1 MMKITKRKILN
12 VLLPVFMFAMAF
24 IIGTKTDVKAG
35 TWDNAADYYNT
46 YGDRCIFS
54 VVNGEPRVYFGSAG
68 TKAVANHTRYRTIGW
83 KVSLYQ
89 NGSYQESVYC
99 SLNGSYIRK
108 FPSSNSNGTEY
119 NLYYIDFNRLKSR
132 FSNQAAINSGAGT
145 LYFDA
150 VMSIVP
156 ANSNTPNGTINDW
169 GNTTGEVYDTFEG
182 ISKAR
187 GWGHPDDLR
196 HYYNKSPEGLYRNVY
211 VYKGTGISSVSGG
224 GTYVYGAWAT
234 ISATCSTGYD
244 FNYWSNSSS
253 SSSSF
258 GVKVTSDLSYT
269 AYGKPQT
276 YTISY
281 NANGGTG
288 APGNQ
293 IKTYGYVLTLSSQK
307 PTKTGYIFNYW
318 DGSDGGTYYP
328 GSSFGTDADTVL
340 TAHWTPITYYVSYN
354 KNKPDKAS
362 HDVSG
367 IMTNSTH
374 SYNNEIKSAGYT
386 PNLSKNGY
394 SIKGWSFRY
403 WDSQANDKG
412 TDYSNGS
419 YIKNL
424 TSTNGATINMYA
436 QWKPNV
442 YMLILDD
449 QYATSDGTPYIYEKY
464 DYGWYS
470 NKTYGKDFAGDYADG
485 SGSISNVIVPKK
497 TGMKFNGYYTEKYG
511 KGTKYIDENG
521 NIVAKNNAFDDEG
534 KYVYAYWTPNIYDI
548 TLDNQG
554 ATKSGTT
561 HVYEKYSVGF
571 FSDSKAANTFPNGKI
586 DIPQKD
592 NYIFDGYWTE
602 QNNYKTFHGEEIINA
617 DGTINNVNTKFAAN
631 STIFA
636 KWVPKDYKIKLDNQ
650 GADIDK
656 GTAAFYEKYN
666 EYNYTSLADYDVSTG
681 IATMRFDYTGNT
693 QYFIA
698 PADGEYT
705 LTVAGAQGGDHNI
718 TPKEPAKGCGG
729 DGGTSTGKIKL
740 KKGETLAIEVGNK
753 PSGYNGS
760 YNGSDSGWLGVAANG
775 IYVEGSLVA
784 GGGATDIRKGGN
796 GIDNR
801 VIVAGGGG
809 GATYYVGKAVDGAAG
824 GGTETGTVKYI
835 TGISNDYGNIYTT
848 VNKGANQTGHFN
860 FTQYERHSSN
870 LGGGCLSN
878 PYSGTSY
885 GFLYYLTAD
894 AQNKGFYGGG
904 GGYWGGAFMHGN
916 CVMAGGLGGSGYIG
930 GVTDGSMTNGGN
942 KGNGWATISYNAKE
956 LGQYSVVEKYFNYT
970 GSVQTFT
977 APVDGEY
984 LLEVGGAQGG
994 AADYAKE
1001 LGLSGGKG
1009 GVSTGKITLKK
1020 GEVLNIY
1027 VGQEGAPTRDAFNGG
1042 RYGQATFTAGEN
1054 GKFDRDKRTD
1064 GGGGGATD
1072 IRKGGTDLSNRI
1084 IVAGGGGGATTYGYH
1099 GVNGGDGGGT
1109 TAGELKWVAWT
1120 GGAWDSKG
1128 VPHTIIGNSKLS
1140 PAGQT
1145 FSTDP
1150 DVAQKATLQ
1159 PPTTDKTYEKNTPYA
1174 GSLGQGGYSSGGGY
1188 YGGTRYRGVASATS
1202 TDIGKSENPSG
1213 YRALYAQYSGGG
1225 GSGYIGGVTNGSMT
1239 TGINKGNGWA
1249 KITYTDT
1256 TLDGSSVCS
1265 IRTPQKTGYTF
1276 GGYYTQPNGQGDLVV
1291 NEDGMVTTTPT
1302 YFHEENRNGTEKAN
1316 VNSKGETTVYAK
1328 WTNNQYSFHY
1338 IGNGGKTSTGG
1349 ETISDGVS
1357 YNTHYHVRAANNTF
1371 YRTGYKL
1378 TGWREKNTD
1387 GTWGREWPADTN
1399 VTYLETHSTTV
1410 FAQWEALDV
1419 NYTINY
1425 YKEDLDG
1432 NYQYV
1437 TKEMR
1442 SAKTDS
1448 VEKVIP
1454 TTNKTL
1460 FDSTGFTLNK
1470 DKSCT
1475 GSNQIPESVDDGII
1489 SVKIKGDGSTV
1500 VNYYYSRNSYK
1511 LTLKIA
1517 NGDKGFRKLI
1527 GAGDT
1532 NINNTWT
1539 QDKIYGQEVAIG
1551 AELNNDYEFVDWEYE
1566 NKTVASKE
1574 ASYKFTMPCNDVT
1587 LYACSN
1593 SKPGPDPNP
1602 KVSYTVTVKHYFQD
1616 GETSYK
1622 EDISKR
1628 VTDTIEENTLY
1639 TPKTTMIPS
1648 GYSYSKMVDSATG
1661 ENAANG
1667 FIVTKNTTVDV
1678 YYDRLQY
1685 KIVTER
1691 YVDGVLYD
1699 TFAENAYYN
1708 EQYTVKGLDLKKCN
1722 LTGYKLDKIAVPG
1735 FGNVNSFTVTGNIPK
1750 ENPIKVY
1757 YIPRTFT
1764 VTFNA
1769 NSGNITDNN
1778 KSVTTAQ
1785 RTVKYNHED
1794 NNNVSSLNP
1803 VKTGYTFIGWYEKVK
1818 NEDGSDGEIQVYN
1831 AQGNCSNN
1839 GIHWKDSKWIK
1850 ESNVTVYAHWKA
1862 NNYTLTLDAN
1872 GGYLD
1877 GGALEDGKANTVAT
1891 LSPTYDKTTFND
1903 VGNLNPQRTGYTFE
1917 GWYTTKNNGTQIY
1930 DKTGKC
1936 RNDGT
1941 YWKDNKWHYAGN
1953 AILYAH
1959 WTPNTYT
1966 VSYDAN
1972 SGTGTMKSDTAT
1984 YDSPYTTR
1992 NNEGFKKTGY
2002 TFNGWNTKTDGTGE
2016 DWTGRIGKPFN
2027 WNYAHDV
2034 KLYAQWKPNEYVIVF
2049 DKNKPDPEN
2058 KAQNN
2063 KYVLASNDVKGTM
2076 NNQPMTYDKN
2086 KNLDENKYK
2095 LTGWTFT
2102 GWNTKADGSGTP
2114 YENKASIKNLTSEN
2128 NATVILYAQWRQNTY
2143 TVEYHAKYPT
2153 GVNHDSKINGTMPT
2167 TDFKYDD
2174 PKKALEK
2181 NKYTLEGWTFNG
2193 WDEYEPKK
2201 TSYDDEELVS
2211 NLTEKDKG
2219 KVIIYTRWKDDTAP
2233 DKNETYLQVTDRN
2246 GQTVYSD
2253 KAYAK
2258 DRNKGTL
2265 YTYKNDVSVK
2275 NVSPW
2280 TDSWDTQWLNN
2291 PVYINLYSH
2300 DKGSG
2305 IDRLTVYNLTEN
2317 GSKYYERTSF
2327 TNIYDNVSTIETNN
2341 KAFSTNKATKFNGT
2355 AADKSG
2361 NKTTTRAITVK
2372 IDTKAPTGNFIV
2384 KTGTL
2389 KNPLAGTTSMIYDSN
2404 GMVTGV
2410 NPEGM
2415 RTEITATI
2423 SDNGNENS
2431 VSGVKHVW
2439 AVVTDMENV
2448 NISKSYKCNR
2458 ISGDKYNGTYI
2469 AVDESGNKPNLYEDF
2484 STSRKLKIKVYACD
2498 EAGNISVYKDKEPSN
2513 DPNKPTSVTPPSSD
2527 PENNIV
2533 TNISMWSQ
2541 IIRDDKEVPDTSYA
2555 IGKDGKD
2562 KDGHSAEGPAFL
2574 LNQSGKV
2581 HIVTYGYVEAVD
2593 VNFPPALQAAA
2604 QTDVAK
2610 GQTVKNLGT
2619 IANVD
2624 GAYVDNRLALSGDCA
2639 RITDYPFIV
2648 PLYLDDTSVKA
2659 YETNGDKWLDG
2670 ITNGI
2675 KIPAYIPTANT
2686 YMPKKADGTYDIK
2699 TVDTVEIPYKG
2710 NRTVSGTVVPI
2721 EPYNKNECDLRT
2733 TASFYCAKDYASKQI
2748 ISITDKLHTHLVN

>member
-760 YNGSDSGWLGVAANG
+760 YNGSDSGWSGVAANG

-930 GVTDGSMTNGGN
+930 GVTNGSMTNGGN

-956 LGQYSVVEKYFNYT
+956 LGQYNVVEKYFNYT
-970 GSVQTFT
+970 GSIQTFT
-977 APVDGEY
+977 APCDGEY
-984 LLEVGGAQGG
+984 LLEVAGAQGG
-994 AADYAKE
+994 MSMEDGANITQGG
-1001 LGLSGGKG
+1001 LGGIATGNYHMKKGQIIYIAVGGKG
-1009 GVSTGKITLKK
+1009 SDADYRRKY
-1020 GEVLNIY
+1020 N
-1027 VGQEGAPTRDAFNGG
+1027 EGGWNGG
-1042 RYGQATFTAGEN
+1042 
-1054 GKFDRDKRTD
+1054 GKGTSDGGNDD
-1064 GGGGGATD
+1064 DGSGGGGGATS
-1072 IRKGGTDLSNRI
+1072 ITTTNRGVLANYAKYKNEI
-1084 IVAGGGGGATTYGYH
+1084 ITVAGGGGGSSWQA
-1099 GVNGGDGGGT
+1099 VGGSGGGLS
-1109 TAGELKWVAWT
+1109 GGSILKNNKV
-1120 GGAWDSKG
+1120 
-1128 VPHTIIGNSKLS
+1128 
-1140 PAGQT
+1140 
-1145 FSTDP
+1145 
-1150 DVAQKATLQ
+1150 VAQGGTQSSGYAFGVGQSSPDFFQTIN
-1159 PPTTDKTYEKNTPYA
+1159 KNWTVGAA
-1174 GSLGQGGYSSGGGY
+1174 GGGGGY
-1188 YGGTRYRGVASATS
+1188 YGGYTWKAEDYNSYHDGPPA
-1202 TDIGKSENPSG
+1202 
-1213 YRALYAQYSGGG
+1213 GG
-1225 GSGYIGGVTNGSMT
+1225 GSGYIGGVTNGSME
-1239 TGINKGNGWA
+1239 TGTNKGNGWA

-1316 VNSKGETTVYAK
+1316 VNSKGEATVYAK
-1328 WTNNQYSFHY
+1328 WTKNQYSFHY
-1338 IGNGGKTSTGG
+1338 IGNGGKTSTGK

-1357 YNTHYHVRAANNTF
+1357 YNTPYHVRATNNTF

-1410 FAQWEALDV
+1410 FAQWEALNV
-1419 NYTINY
+1419 NYTVNY
-1425 YKEDLDG
+1425 YKEDLNG

-1448 VEKVIP
+1448 VEKVLP

-1587 LYACSN
+1587 LYAYSN

-2513 DPNKPTSVTPPSSD
+2513 DLNKPTSVTPPSSD

>member
-54 VVNGEPRVYFGSAG
+54 VVSGQPRLYFGSAG
-68 TKAVANHTRYRTIGW
+68 TKAVANHVRYRTIGW
-83 KVSLYQ
+83 KASLYL
-89 NGSYQESVYC
+89 NGNYQESVYC
-99 SLNGSYIRK
+99 KLGGNYLTRCATNTSG
-108 FPSSNSNGTEY
+108 GTEY
-119 NLYYIDFNRLKSR
+119 NLYYINFNDLRNR
-132 FSNQAAINSGAGT
+132 FSNQAAINSGSGT

-156 ANSNTPNGTINDW
+156 AKSNTPNGTVDDW
-169 GNTTGEVYDTFEG
+169 GNTTGEVYDTFAG

-211 VYKGTGISSVSGG
+211 VYSGTGIAGVSGG

-470 NKTYGKDFAGDYADG
+470 NKIYGKDFAGDYADG

-534 KYVYAYWTPNIYDI
+534 KYVYAYWIPNIYDI

-561 HVYEKYSVGF
+561 HVYEKYTVGF
-571 FSDSKAANTFPNGKI
+571 FRDSKAANTFPNGKI

-602 QNNYKTFHGEEIINA
+602 QNDYKTSHGEEIINA
-617 DGTINNVNTKFAAN
+617 DGTINDVNTKFAAN

-666 EYNYTSLADYDVSTG
+666 EFNYTTMGDYDVNTG
-681 IATMRFDYTGNT
+681 IATIRYDYTGNV

-705 LTVAGAQGGDHNI
+705 LTVAGAQG
-718 TPKEPAKGCGG
+718 CGENDT
-729 DGGTSTGKIKL
+729 DGGKGGYSSGKVKL
-740 KKGETLAIEVGNK
+740 KKGQTVNIYVGAA
-753 PSGYNGS
+753 GVYGQTTGAYNGGG
-760 YNGSDSGWLGVAANG
+760 GSGPFGAG
-775 IYVEGSLVA
+775 
-784 GGGATDIRKGGN
+784 GGGATHIALTARGELKNYNAYRSD
-796 GIDNR
+796 
-801 VIVAGGGG
+801 VLIVAGGGG
-809 GATYYVGKAVDGAAG
+809 GSGSDWTNKSAGGAG
-824 GGTETGTVKYI
+824 GGTTGSSGAQFNQATTFYMDVK
-835 TGISNDYGNIYTT
+835 
-848 VNKGANQTGHFN
+848 A
-860 FTQYERHSSN
+860 
-870 LGGGCLSN
+870 GGGTQT
-878 PYSGTSY
+878 SGGTAGKIHAKPTNLYGRNYDWTKAGESGSFGQGGAGQRYTSY
-885 GFLYYLTAD
+885 ANSDYINYGS
-894 AQNKGFYGGG
+894 GGG
-904 GGYWGGAFMHGN
+904 GGWYGGGSTVENGGA
-916 CVMAGGLGGSGYIG
+916 
-930 GVTDGSMTNGGN
+930 
-942 KGNGWATISYNAKE
+942 
-956 LGQYSVVEKYFNYT
+956 
-970 GSVQTFT
+970 
-977 APVDGEY
+977 
-984 LLEVGGAQGG
+984 
-994 AADYAKE
+994 
-1001 LGLSGGKG
+1001 
-1009 GVSTGKITLKK
+1009 
-1020 GEVLNIY
+1020 
-1027 VGQEGAPTRDAFNGG
+1027 
-1042 RYGQATFTAGEN
+1042 
-1054 GKFDRDKRTD
+1054 
-1064 GGGGGATD
+1064 
-1072 IRKGGTDLSNRI
+1072 
-1084 IVAGGGGGATTYGYH
+1084 
-1099 GVNGGDGGGT
+1099 
-1109 TAGELKWVAWT
+1109 
-1120 GGAWDSKG
+1120 
-1128 VPHTIIGNSKLS
+1128 
-1140 PAGQT
+1140 
-1145 FSTDP
+1145 
-1150 DVAQKATLQ
+1150 
-1159 PPTTDKTYEKNTPYA
+1159 
-1174 GSLGQGGYSSGGGY
+1174 
-1188 YGGTRYRGVASATS
+1188 
-1202 TDIGKSENPSG
+1202 
-1213 YRALYAQYSGGG
+1213 GG
-1225 GSGYIGGVTNGSMT
+1225 GSGYIGGVTEGQMSNGTNS
-1239 TGINKGNGWA
+1239 GNGWA

-1265 IRTPQKTGYTF
+1265 IKTPQKTGYTF
-1276 GGYYTQPNGQGDLVV
+1276 GGYYTRLNGQGDLVV

-1302 YFHEENRNGTEKAN
+1302 YFHEESSNKTGKSN
-1316 VNSKGETTVYAK
+1316 VNGKGETTVYAK
-1328 WTNNQYSFHY
+1328 WSKNQYSFHY
-1338 IGNGGKTSTGG
+1338 IGNGGKTPTGK

-1357 YNTHYHVRAANNTF
+1357 YNTAYHVRAADNTSF

-1378 TGWREKNTD
+1378 TGWREKNAD
-1387 GTWGREWPADTN
+1387 GTWGREWPANTN
-1399 VTYLETHSTTV
+1399 ITYLETHSTTV

-1425 YKEDLDG
+1425 YKEDLNG

-1437 TKEMR
+1437 TNETR
-1442 SAKTDS
+1442 RAKTDS
-1448 VEKVIP
+1448 IEKILP
-1454 TTNKTL
+1454 TTDKTI

-1475 GSNQIPESVDDGII
+1475 GSNQTPESKDDGII
-1489 SVKIKGDGSTV
+1489 SVKINGDGSTV

-1517 NGDKGFRKLI
+1517 DGDKGFKKLT

-1532 NINNTWT
+1532 NVDNTWT
-1539 QDKIYGQEVAIG
+1539 QDKTYGQEVAIG
-1551 AELNNDYEFVDWEYE
+1551 AELNDDYEFVDWEYE
-1566 NKTVASKE
+1566 DETLVSEE

-1587 LYACSN
+1587 LYAYSN

-1602 KVSYTVTVKHYFQD
+1602 KKSYTVTVKHHFQD

-1622 EDISKR
+1622 EDTSKR
-1628 VTDTIEENTLY
+1628 VTDTVEENTLY
-1639 TPKTTMIPS
+1639 TPKTTIIPS

-1722 LTGYKLDKIAVPG
+1722 LTGYKLDKIDVPG

-1764 VTFNA
+1764 VTFDA

-1917 GWYTTKNNGTQIY
+1917 GWYTTKNNGAQIY

-1941 YWKDNKWHYAGN
+1941 YWKDSKWHYAGN

-2002 TFNGWNTKTDGTGE
+2002 TFNGWNTKADGTGE

-2034 KLYAQWKPNEYVIVF
+2034 TLYAQWKPNEYVIVF

-2114 YENKASIKNLTSEN
+2114 YENKASVKNLTSEN

-2153 GVNHDSKINGTMPT
+2153 GVNPDSKINGTMPT

-2246 GQTVYSD
+2246 GQTVYSG

-2258 DRNKGTL
+2258 DRNKDTL

-2439 AVVTDMENV
+2439 AVVTDMENA

-2484 STSRKLKIKVYACD
+2484 STSRKLKVKVYACD
-2498 EAGNISVYKDKEPSN
+2498 EAGNISVYKDREPSN

-2541 IIRDDKEVPDTSYA
+2541 IIRDDKEVPDASYA

-2675 KIPAYIPTANT
+2675 KIPAYISTANT

-2710 NRTVSGTVVPI
+2710 SRTVSGATVPI

>member
-1 MMKITKRKILN
+1 MKKKKIKLIS
-12 VLLPVFMFAMAF
+12 LFASFMLFLAIF
-24 IIGTKTDVKAG
+24 INYNENTVYARDEYH
-35 TWDNAADYYNT
+35 NAYDYYQT
-46 YGDRCIFS
+46 YGGDSCRFAVVDGIPRIYFNAYGSKGSTSS
-54 VVNGEPRVYFGSAG
+54 V
-68 TKAVANHTRYRTIGW
+68 RYRTIGW
-83 KVSLYQ
+83 KANLYL
-89 NGSYQESVYC
+89 NGGYQESVYF
-99 SLNGSYIRK
+99 SLNGSYI
-108 FPSSNSNGTEY
+108 FNVSNTESNGVEY
-119 NLYYIDFNRLKSR
+119 NLYYIRLNDLVKR
-132 FSNQAAINSGAGT
+132 FSNQAAIKSGTGEIK
-145 LYFDA
+145 LDA
-150 VMSIVP
+150 IMSIVP
-156 ANSNTPNGTINDW
+156 AKSNSPKGSCDDY
-169 GNTTGEVYDTFEG
+169 GNYYGEVYDTYSG
-182 ISKAR
+182 ISNAR
-187 GWGHPDDLR
+187 GWAHKEDLKSR
-196 HYYNKSPEGLYRNVY
+196 FNKVPTGMYRNVT
-211 VYKGTGISSVSGG
+211 VTGGTGIASTSGSG
-224 GTYVYGAWAT
+224 KYIYGTIAT

-244 FNYWSNSSS
+244 FDKWSDGKTSSR
-253 SSSSF
+253 F
-258 GVKVTSDLSYT
+258 YITVTSDLTYSCSGKLKIYTVSYD
-269 AYGKPQT
+269 
-276 YTISY
+276 
-281 NANGGTG
+281 ANGGIG

-293 IKTYGYVLTLSSQK
+293 IKTYGYILTLSSQK
-307 PTKTGYIFNYW
+307 PTKTGYLFNYW
-318 DGSDGGTYYP
+318 DGSDGKTYKP
-328 GSSFGTDADTVL
+328 GAVFSTNADTKM

-470 NKTYGKDFAGDYADG
+470 NKIYGKDFAGDYADG

-561 HVYEKYSVGF
+561 HIYEKYSVGF
-571 FSDSKAANTFPNGKI
+571 FSDNKAANTFPNGKI

-602 QNNYKTFHGEEIINA
+602 QNDYKTSHGEEIINA

-760 YNGSDSGWLGVAANG
+760 YNGSDSGWSGVAANG
-775 IYVEGSLVA
+775 IYVGGSLVA

-930 GVTDGSMTNGGN
+930 GVTNGSMTNGGN

-956 LGQYSVVEKYFNYT
+956 LGQYNVVEKYFNYT
-970 GSVQTFT
+970 GSIQTFT
-977 APVDGEY
+977 APCDGEY
-984 LLEVGGAQGG
+984 LLEVAGAQGG
-994 AADYAKE
+994 MSMEDGANITQGG
-1001 LGLSGGKG
+1001 LGGIATGNYHMKKGQIIYIAVGGKG
-1009 GVSTGKITLKK
+1009 SDADYRRKY
-1020 GEVLNIY
+1020 N
-1027 VGQEGAPTRDAFNGG
+1027 EGGWNGG
-1042 RYGQATFTAGEN
+1042 
-1054 GKFDRDKRTD
+1054 GKGTSDGGNDD
-1064 GGGGGATD
+1064 DGSGGGGGATS
-1072 IRKGGTDLSNRI
+1072 ITTTNRGVLANYAKYKNEI
-1084 IVAGGGGGATTYGYH
+1084 ITVAGGGGGSSWQA
-1099 GVNGGDGGGT
+1099 VGGSGGGLS
-1109 TAGELKWVAWT
+1109 GGSILKNNKV
-1120 GGAWDSKG
+1120 
-1128 VPHTIIGNSKLS
+1128 
-1140 PAGQT
+1140 
-1145 FSTDP
+1145 
-1150 DVAQKATLQ
+1150 VAQGGTQSSGYAFGVGQSSPDFFQTIN
-1159 PPTTDKTYEKNTPYA
+1159 KNWTVGAA
-1174 GSLGQGGYSSGGGY
+1174 GGGGGY
-1188 YGGTRYRGVASATS
+1188 YGGYTWKAEDYNSYHDGPPA
-1202 TDIGKSENPSG
+1202 
-1213 YRALYAQYSGGG
+1213 GG
-1225 GSGYIGGVTNGSMT
+1225 GSGYIGGVTNGSME
-1239 TGINKGNGWA
+1239 TGTNKGNGWA

-1357 YNTHYHVRAANNTF
+1357 YNTAYHVRAADNTSF

-1378 TGWREKNTD
+1378 TGWREKSAD
-1387 GTWGREWPADTN
+1387 GTWGREWPANTN
-1399 VTYLETHSTTV
+1399 ITYLETHSTTV

-1419 NYTINY
+1419 NYTVNY

-1437 TKEMR
+1437 TKETK

-1460 FDSTGFTLNK
+1460 FDNTGFTLNK

-1517 NGDKGFRKLI
+1517 NGDKGFKKLI

-1539 QDKIYGQEVAIG
+1539 QDKMYGQEVAIG
-1551 AELNNDYEFVDWEYE
+1551 VELNDDYEFVDWEYE

-1587 LYACSN
+1587 LYAHSN
-1593 SKPGPDPNP
+1593 SKPGSNP
-1602 KVSYTVTVKHYFQD
+1602 KVFYTVTVKHYFQN

-1622 EDISKR
+1622 EDTSKR
-1628 VTDTIEENTLY
+1628 VTDTVEENTLY

-1648 GYSYSKMVDSATG
+1648 GYSYSKMVNSATG

-1722 LTGYKLDKIAVPG
+1722 LTGYKLDKIDVPG
-1735 FGNVNSFTVTGNIPK
+1735 FGNVNSFTVTGNITK

-1764 VTFNA
+1764 VTFDA
-1769 NSGNITDNN
+1769 NRGAVTDSNEQVTKTTRKVKYNYTDNN
-1778 KSVTTAQ
+1778 
-1785 RTVKYNHED
+1785 D
-1794 NNNVSSLNP
+1794 VSSLNP
-1803 VKTGYTFIGWYEKVK
+1803 VKTGYTFIGWYTEKEGGSQIY
-1818 NEDGSDGEIQVYN
+1818 NEKGK
-1831 AQGNCSNN
+1831 CNN
-1839 GIHWKDSKWIK
+1839 DETYWKDNKWCA
-1850 ESNVTVYAHWKA
+1850 ESDLTVYAHWKA
-1862 NNYTLTLDAN
+1862 NIYNLTFDAN
-1872 GGYLD
+1872 GGLV
-1877 GGALEDGKANTVAT
+1877 NTDETTAICT
-1891 LSPTYDKTTFND
+1891 PTYDKPFFND
-1903 VGNLNPQRTGYTFE
+1903 VEYLNPVKTGYTFI
-1917 GWYTTKNNGTQIY
+1917 GWYTEKEGGSQIY
-1930 DKTGKC
+1930 NNKGKC
-1936 RNDGT
+1936 TNDGT
-1941 YWKDNKWHYAGN
+1941 YWKNGNWHYVGN
-1953 AILYAH
+1953 ATVYAH
-1959 WTPNTYT
+1959 WKANTYT
-1966 VSYDAN
+1966 VKYVPN
-1972 SGTGTMKSDTAT
+1972 GGTGTMPTDTAT
-1984 YDSPYTTR
+1984 YDSNYTTR
-1992 NNEGFKKTGY
+1992 ENGFTREGYKFV
-2002 TFNGWNTKTDGTGE
+2002 GWNEKYDGTGT
-2016 DWTGRIGKPFN
+2016 DWTARIGKPWKWTYTN
-2027 WNYAHDV
+2027 DV
-2034 KLYAQWKPNEYVIVF
+2034 TLYAQWKGVTAKICYHSEDEKHNITKTYQVGAGQKFETATDWWKKQKFTSAYEPGNSIFAGWTTKKGSTDDMYSENAAVPNKLITDNVNSTIDLYSIW
-2049 DKNKPDPEN
+2049 DKPTVTITPTSNN
-2058 KAQNN
+2058 VSFNCNN
-2063 KYVLASNDVKGTM
+2063 KTWYKDTI
-2076 NNQPMTYDKN
+2076 
-2086 KNLDENKYK
+2086 EFK
-2095 LTGWTFT
+2095 LTGTDKRYNVIGFDFVLNGNKSGNWRTTNNGKSLTHTFSTSEFYT
-2102 GWNTKADGSGTP
+2102 GGLRTVISKGNPFTVKVWSESSTATSGTP
-2114 YENKASIKNLTSEN
+2114 MGSSDALSTQYWIDFTAPDLTYSVDSSHNIKATATDGESGVDTIDLQSYRDGQWVSVKKVTASSSQYGQFVNTFNLNQSDYKYRYRIAATDHLGNSKTSNEFYVVPLTLSTSLSKLN
-2128 NATVILYAQWRQNTY
+2128 GDAVYNGQTLEFIAGGDLNATVNVNITGYAEKVKYEFANELGQVTDTHVVSYDASGNTTETKQFLIPWEIEHNKNY
-2143 TVEYHAKYPT
+2143 YVKVTAYRGSESASTVEYVK
-2153 GVNHDSKINGTMPT
+2153 
-2167 TDFKYDD
+2167 
-2174 PKKALEK
+2174 L
-2181 NKYTLEGWTFNG
+2181 
-2193 WDEYEPKK
+2193 
-2201 TSYDDEELVS
+2201 
-2211 NLTEKDKG
+2211 
-2219 KVIIYTRWKDDTAP
+2219 
-2233 DKNETYLQVTDRN
+2233 
-2246 GQTVYSD
+2246 SD
-2253 KAYAK
+2253 
-2258 DRNKGTL
+2258 
-2265 YTYKNDVSVK
+2265 
-2275 NVSPW
+2275 
-2280 TDSWDTQWLNN
+2280 
-2291 PVYINLYSH
+2291 I
-2300 DKGSG
+2300 
-2305 IDRLTVYNLTEN
+2305 
-2317 GSKYYERTSF
+2317 
-2327 TNIYDNVSTIETNN
+2327 
-2341 KAFSTNKATKFNGT
+2341 
-2355 AADKSG
+2355 
-2361 NKTTTRAITVK
+2361 
-2372 IDTKAPTGNFIV
+2372 
-2384 KTGTL
+2384 
-2389 KNPLAGTTSMIYDSN
+2389 
-2404 GMVTGV
+2404 
-2410 NPEGM
+2410 
-2415 RTEITATI
+2415 
-2423 SDNGNENS
+2423 
-2431 VSGVKHVW
+2431 
-2439 AVVTDMENV
+2439 
-2448 NISKSYKCNR
+2448 
-2458 ISGDKYNGTYI
+2458 
-2469 AVDESGNKPNLYEDF
+2469 DF
-2484 STSRKLKIKVYACD
+2484 SKFRS
-2498 EAGNISVYKDKEPSN
+2498 NILY
-2513 DPNKPTSVTPPSSD
+2513 
-2527 PENNIV
+2527 
-2533 TNISMWSQ
+2533 
-2541 IIRDDKEVPDTSYA
+2541 
-2555 IGKDGKD
+2555 
-2562 KDGHSAEGPAFL
+2562 
-2574 LNQSGKV
+2574 QSGQ
-2581 HIVTYGYVEAVD
+2581 HD
-2593 VNFPPALQAAA
+2593 
-2604 QTDVAK
+2604 
-2610 GQTVKNLGT
+2610 
-2619 IANVD
+2619 
-2624 GAYVDNRLALSGDCA
+2624 
-2639 RITDYPFIV
+2639 
-2648 PLYLDDTSVKA
+2648 
-2659 YETNGDKWLDG
+2659 
-2670 ITNGI
+2670 
-2675 KIPAYIPTANT
+2675 
-2686 YMPKKADGTYDIK
+2686 
-2699 TVDTVEIPYKG
+2699 
-2710 NRTVSGTVVPI
+2710 
-2721 EPYNKNECDLRT
+2721 
-2733 TASFYCAKDYASKQI
+2733 
-2748 ISITDKLHTHLVN
+2748 

>member
-1 MMKITKRKILN
+1 M
-12 VLLPVFMFAMAF
+12 
-24 IIGTKTDVKAG
+24 
-35 TWDNAADYYNT
+35 
-46 YGDRCIFS
+46 
-54 VVNGEPRVYFGSAG
+54 
-68 TKAVANHTRYRTIGW
+68 
-83 KVSLYQ
+83 
-89 NGSYQESVYC
+89 
-99 SLNGSYIRK
+99 
-108 FPSSNSNGTEY
+108 
-119 NLYYIDFNRLKSR
+119 
-132 FSNQAAINSGAGT
+132 
-145 LYFDA
+145 
-150 VMSIVP
+150 
-156 ANSNTPNGTINDW
+156 
-169 GNTTGEVYDTFEG
+169 
-182 ISKAR
+182 
-187 GWGHPDDLR
+187 
-196 HYYNKSPEGLYRNVY
+196 
-211 VYKGTGISSVSGG
+211 
-224 GTYVYGAWAT
+224 
-234 ISATCSTGYD
+234 
-244 FNYWSNSSS
+244 
-253 SSSSF
+253 
-258 GVKVTSDLSYT
+258 
-269 AYGKPQT
+269 
-276 YTISY
+276 
-281 NANGGTG
+281 
-288 APGNQ
+288 
-293 IKTYGYVLTLSSQK
+293 
-307 PTKTGYIFNYW
+307 
-318 DGSDGGTYYP
+318 
-328 GSSFGTDADTVL
+328 
-340 TAHWTPITYYVSYN
+340 
-354 KNKPDKAS
+354 
-362 HDVSG
+362 
-367 IMTNSTH
+367 
-374 SYNNEIKSAGYT
+374 
-386 PNLSKNGY
+386 
-394 SIKGWSFRY
+394 
-403 WDSQANDKG
+403 
-412 TDYSNGS
+412 
-419 YIKNL
+419 
-424 TSTNGATINMYA
+424 
-436 QWKPNV
+436 
-442 YMLILDD
+442 
-449 QYATSDGTPYIYEKY
+449 
-464 DYGWYS
+464 
-470 NKTYGKDFAGDYADG
+470 
-485 SGSISNVIVPKK
+485 
-497 TGMKFNGYYTEKYG
+497 
-511 KGTKYIDENG
+511 
-521 NIVAKNNAFDDEG
+521 
-534 KYVYAYWTPNIYDI
+534 
-548 TLDNQG
+548 
-554 ATKSGTT
+554 
-561 HVYEKYSVGF
+561 
-571 FSDSKAANTFPNGKI
+571 
-586 DIPQKD
+586 
-592 NYIFDGYWTE
+592 
-602 QNNYKTFHGEEIINA
+602 
-617 DGTINNVNTKFAAN
+617 
-631 STIFA
+631 
-636 KWVPKDYKIKLDNQ
+636 
-650 GADIDK
+650 
-656 GTAAFYEKYN
+656 
-666 EYNYTSLADYDVSTG
+666 
-681 IATMRFDYTGNT
+681 
-693 QYFIA
+693 
-698 PADGEYT
+698 
-705 LTVAGAQGGDHNI
+705 
-718 TPKEPAKGCGG
+718 
-729 DGGTSTGKIKL
+729 
-740 KKGETLAIEVGNK
+740 
-753 PSGYNGS
+753 
-760 YNGSDSGWLGVAANG
+760 
-775 IYVEGSLVA
+775 
-784 GGGATDIRKGGN
+784 
-796 GIDNR
+796 
-801 VIVAGGGG
+801 
-809 GATYYVGKAVDGAAG
+809 
-824 GGTETGTVKYI
+824 ETGT
-835 TGISNDYGNIYTT
+835 
-848 VNKGANQTGHFN
+848 
-860 FTQYERHSSN
+860 
-870 LGGGCLSN
+870 
-878 PYSGTSY
+878 
-885 GFLYYLTAD
+885 
-894 AQNKGFYGGG
+894 
-904 GGYWGGAFMHGN
+904 
-916 CVMAGGLGGSGYIG
+916 
-930 GVTDGSMTNGGN
+930 
-942 KGNGWATISYNAKE
+942 
-956 LGQYSVVEKYFNYT
+956 
-970 GSVQTFT
+970 
-977 APVDGEY
+977 
-984 LLEVGGAQGG
+984 
-994 AADYAKE
+994 
-1001 LGLSGGKG
+1001 
-1009 GVSTGKITLKK
+1009 
-1020 GEVLNIY
+1020 
-1027 VGQEGAPTRDAFNGG
+1027 
-1042 RYGQATFTAGEN
+1042 
-1054 GKFDRDKRTD
+1054 
-1064 GGGGGATD
+1064 
-1072 IRKGGTDLSNRI
+1072 
-1084 IVAGGGGGATTYGYH
+1084 
-1099 GVNGGDGGGT
+1099 
-1109 TAGELKWVAWT
+1109 
-1120 GGAWDSKG
+1120 
-1128 VPHTIIGNSKLS
+1128 
-1140 PAGQT
+1140 
-1145 FSTDP
+1145 
-1150 DVAQKATLQ
+1150 
-1159 PPTTDKTYEKNTPYA
+1159 
-1174 GSLGQGGYSSGGGY
+1174 
-1188 YGGTRYRGVASATS
+1188 
-1202 TDIGKSENPSG
+1202 
-1213 YRALYAQYSGGG
+1213 
-1225 GSGYIGGVTNGSMT
+1225 
-1239 TGINKGNGWA
+1239 NKGNGWA

-1316 VNSKGETTVYAK
+1316 VNSKGEATVYAK
-1328 WTNNQYSFHY
+1328 WTKNQYSFHY
-1338 IGNGGKTSTGG
+1338 IGNGGKTSTGK

-1357 YNTHYHVRAANNTF
+1357 YNTPYHVRATNNTF

-1410 FAQWEALDV
+1410 FAQWEALNV
-1419 NYTINY
+1419 NYTVNY
-1425 YKEDLDG
+1425 YKEDLNG

-1448 VEKVIP
+1448 VEKVLP

-1587 LYACSN
+1587 LYAYSN

>member
-54 VVNGEPRVYFGSAG
+54 VVSGQPRLYFGSAG
-68 TKAVANHTRYRTIGW
+68 TKAVANHVRYRTIGW
-83 KVSLYQ
+83 KASLYL
-89 NGSYQESVYC
+89 NGNYQESVYC
-99 SLNGSYIRK
+99 KLGGNYLTRCATNTSG
-108 FPSSNSNGTEY
+108 GTEY
-119 NLYYIDFNRLKSR
+119 NLYYINFNDLRNR
-132 FSNQAAINSGAGT
+132 FSNQAAINSGSGT

-156 ANSNTPNGTINDW
+156 AKSNTPNGTVDDW
-169 GNTTGEVYDTFEG
+169 GNTTGEVYDTFAG

-211 VYKGTGISSVSGG
+211 VYSGTGIAGVSGG

-470 NKTYGKDFAGDYADG
+470 NKIYGKDFAGDYADG

-561 HVYEKYSVGF
+561 HIYEKYSVGF
-571 FSDSKAANTFPNGKI
+571 FSDNKAANTFPNGKI

-602 QNNYKTFHGEEIINA
+602 QNDYKTSHGEEIINA

-760 YNGSDSGWLGVAANG
+760 YNGSDSGWSGVTANG
-775 IYVEGSLVA
+775 TYVEGSLVA

-809 GATYYVGKAVDGAAG
+809 GATYYAGKAVDGAAG

-930 GVTDGSMTNGGN
+930 GVENGSMTNGGN
-942 KGNGWATISYNAKE
+942 HGNGWATISYNAKE
-956 LGQYSVVEKYFNYT
+956 LGQYNVVEKYFNYT

-977 APVDGEY
+977 APCDGEY
-984 LLEVGGAQGG
+984 LLEAAGAQGCG
-994 AADYAKE
+994 ENDTD
-1001 LGLSGGKG
+1001 GGKG
-1009 GVSTGKITLKK
+1009 GYSSGKIKLKK
-1020 GEVLNIY
+1020 GQTINIY
-1027 VGQEGAPTRDAFNGG
+1027 VGAAGVYGQTTGAYNGG
-1042 RYGQATFTAGEN
+1042 GGSGPYGA
-1054 GKFDRDKRTD
+1054 
-1064 GGGGGATD
+1064 GGGGATHIALTARGELKNYNAYRSD
-1072 IRKGGTDLSNRI
+1072 VL
-1084 IVAGGGGGATTYGYH
+1084 IVAGGGGGSGSDWYNRSAGGSGG
-1099 GVNGGDGGGT
+1099 GVSGGTAEQFNTRGVFFADTKAGGGT
-1109 TAGELKWVAWT
+1109 QSS
-1120 GGAWDSKG
+1120 GGAAG
-1128 VPHTIIGNSKLS
+1128 VIHAIVDGDNQNGGKKYNWTNEGES
-1140 PAGQT
+1140 
-1145 FSTDP
+1145 
-1150 DVAQKATLQ
+1150 
-1159 PPTTDKTYEKNTPYA
+1159 
-1174 GSLGQGGYSSGGGY
+1174 GSFGQGGKGKNYPY
-1188 YGGTRYRGVASATS
+1188 YKN
-1202 TDIGKSENPSG
+1202 KSYINYG
-1213 YRALYAQYSGGG
+1213 SGGG
-1225 GSGYIGGVTNGSMT
+1225 GGWYGGGSTVENGGAGGGSGHIGGVTEGQMSNGTNS
-1239 TGINKGNGWA
+1239 GKGWA

-1357 YNTHYHVRAANNTF
+1357 YNTPYHVRATNNTF

-1419 NYTINY
+1419 NYTVNY

-1437 TKEMR
+1437 TKETK

-1460 FDSTGFTLNK
+1460 FDNTGFTLNK

-1475 GSNQIPESVDDGII
+1475 GSNQTPESKDDGII

-1517 NGDKGFRKLI
+1517 NGDKGFKKLI

-1587 LYACSN
+1587 LYAYSN
-1593 SKPGPDPNP
+1593 SKPGHDPNP

-1639 TPKTTMIPS
+1639 TPKTTIIPS

-1722 LTGYKLDKIAVPG
+1722 LTGYKLDKIDVPG

-1764 VTFNA
+1764 VTFDA

-1917 GWYTTKNNGTQIY
+1917 GWYTTKNNGAQIY

-1941 YWKDNKWHYAGN
+1941 YWKDSKWHYAGN

-2002 TFNGWNTKTDGTGE
+2002 TFNGWNTKADGTGE

-2034 KLYAQWKPNEYVIVF
+2034 TLYAQWKPNEYVIVF

-2114 YENKASIKNLTSEN
+2114 YENKASVKNLTSEN

-2153 GVNHDSKINGTMPT
+2153 GVNPDSKINGTMPT

-2258 DRNKGTL
+2258 DRNKDTL

-2439 AVVTDMENV
+2439 AVVTDMENA

-2484 STSRKLKIKVYACD
+2484 STSRKLKVKVYACD
-2498 EAGNISVYKDKEPSN
+2498 EAGNISVYKDREPSN

-2541 IIRDDKEVPDTSYA
+2541 IIRDDKEVPDASYA

-2675 KIPAYIPTANT
+2675 KIPAYISTANT

-2710 NRTVSGTVVPI
+2710 SRTVSGATVPI

>member
-571 FSDSKAANTFPNGKI
+571 FSDSKAVNTFPNGKI

-760 YNGSDSGWLGVAANG
+760 YNGSDSGWSGVAANG

-930 GVTDGSMTNGGN
+930 GVTNGSMTNGGN

-956 LGQYSVVEKYFNYT
+956 LGQYNVVEKYFNYT

-1225 GSGYIGGVTNGSMT
+1225 GSGYIGGVTNGSME
-1239 TGINKGNGWA
+1239 TGTNKGNGWA

-1316 VNSKGETTVYAK
+1316 VNSKGEATVYAK
-1328 WTNNQYSFHY
+1328 WTKNQYSFHY
-1338 IGNGGKTSTGG
+1338 IGNGGKTSTGK

-1357 YNTHYHVRAANNTF
+1357 YNTPYHVRATNNTF

-1410 FAQWEALDV
+1410 FAQWEALNV
-1419 NYTINY
+1419 NYTVNY
-1425 YKEDLDG
+1425 YKEDLNG

-1448 VEKVIP
+1448 VEKVLP

-1587 LYACSN
+1587 LYAYSN

-2102 GWNTKADGSGTP
+2102 SWNTKADGSGTP

>member
-24 IIGTKTDVKAG
+24 IIGMKTDVKAG
-35 TWDNAADYYNT
+35 TWDNAADYYNA

-54 VVNGEPRVYFGSAG
+54 VVNGQPRVYFGSAG
-68 TKAVANHTRYRTIGW
+68 TTAVAGHARYRTIGW

-99 SLNGSYIRK
+99 SLNGNYINR

-119 NLYYIDFNRLKSR
+119 NLYYINFDSLKSR

-156 ANSNTPNGTINDW
+156 AKSNTPNGTINDW
-169 GNTTGEVYDTFEG
+169 GNTTGEVYDTFAG
-182 ISKAR
+182 ISNAR
-187 GWGHPDDLR
+187 KWGHPDDLR

-211 VYKGTGISSVSGG
+211 VYAGTGIASVSGS

-244 FNYWSNSSS
+244 FNYWSNNGG

-258 GVKVTSDLSYT
+258 GVKVTSNLSYT
-269 AYGKPQT
+269 AYGKPKK
-276 YTISY
+276 YTVSY
-281 NANGGTG
+281 NANGGSG

-293 IKTYGYVLTLSSQK
+293 TKTYGYALTLQTQK
-307 PTKTGYIFNYW
+307 PTRTGYIFNYW

-328 GSSFGTDADTVL
+328 GSSFKTNANTVM
-340 TAHWTPITYYVSYN
+340 TAHWTPITYYASYN
-354 KNKPDKAS
+354 KNKPGKAS

-386 PNLSKNGY
+386 PNLSMNNY
-394 SIKGWSFRY
+394 SIKGWDFRY
-403 WDSQANDKG
+403 WDSQANNKG

-424 TSTNGATINMYA
+424 TSTNGATVAMYA

-442 YMLILDD
+442 YMLMLDD

-464 DYGWYS
+464 DYGWCS
-470 NKTYGKDFAGDYADG
+470 NKTYGSDFAGRYADG
-485 SGSISNVIVPKK
+485 CDSISNVIVPKK
-497 TGMKFNGYYTEKYG
+497 IGMKFNGYFTEKDG

-521 NIVAKNNAFDDEG
+521 NIVASNNAFDDNG

-561 HVYEKYSVGF
+561 HVYEKYTIGF
-571 FSDSKAANTFPNGKI
+571 FSDSKATNTFPNGKI

-602 QNNYKTFHGEEIINA
+602 QNNYKTSHGEEIINA

-656 GTAAFYEKYN
+656 GTTAFYEKYN

-681 IATMRFDYTGNT
+681 IATMRFDYTGNV

-705 LTVAGAQGGDHNI
+705 LKVAGAQGCVENEAISG
-718 TPKEPAKGCGG
+718 KGGV
-729 DGGTSTGKIKL
+729 STGKVTL
-740 KKGETLAIEVGNK
+740 KKGQVISICVGAQ
-753 PSGYNGS
+753 GIYGTTTGAYNGGGAS
-760 YNGSDSGWLGVAANG
+760 GNGGAG
-775 IYVEGSLVA
+775 
-784 GGGATDIRKGGN
+784 GGGATHIATT
-796 GIDNR
+796 NR
-801 VIVAGGGG
+801 GELKNYVNNKSEVLIVAGGGG
-809 GATYYVGKAVDGAAG
+809 GSGSDWTSYSEGGNGGGTEGASGGQFYRKNENSKSKFWMDVKAG
-824 GGTETGTVKYI
+824 GGTQTSGGTAGKVHHISADGSYNWTASGNSGSFGQGGAAKRYTGYTDKNYI
-835 TGISNDYGNIYTT
+835 NYG
-848 VNKGANQTGHFN
+848 
-860 FTQYERHSSN
+860 S
-870 LGGGCLSN
+870 
-878 PYSGTSY
+878 
-885 GFLYYLTAD
+885 
-894 AQNKGFYGGG
+894 GGG
-904 GGYWGGAFMHGN
+904 GGWYGGGSTVEHGGAG
-916 CVMAGGLGGSGYIG
+916 GGSGYIG
-930 GVTDGSMTNGGN
+930 GVTNGSMTNGGN
-942 KGNGWATISYNAKE
+942 KGNGWATISYNARE
-956 LGQYSVVEKYFNYT
+956 LGQYNVVEKYFNYT

-977 APVDGEY
+977 APCDGEY
-984 LLEVGGAQGG
+984 TLTAAGAQGG
-994 AADYAKE
+994 MSMEDGANITQGGPGGIATGNYHMKKGQIIYIAV
-1001 LGLSGGKG
+1001 GGKG
-1009 GVSTGKITLKK
+1009 SDADYRRKY
-1020 GEVLNIY
+1020 N
-1027 VGQEGAPTRDAFNGG
+1027 EGGWNGG
-1042 RYGQATFTAGEN
+1042 
-1054 GKFDRDKRTD
+1054 GKGTSDGGNDD
-1064 GGGGGATD
+1064 DGSGGGGGATS
-1072 IRKGGTDLSNRI
+1072 ITTTNRGVLANYAKYKNEI
-1084 IVAGGGGGATTYGYH
+1084 ITVAGGGGGSSWQA
-1099 GVNGGDGGGT
+1099 VGGSGGGLS
-1109 TAGELKWVAWT
+1109 GGSILKNNKV
-1120 GGAWDSKG
+1120 
-1128 VPHTIIGNSKLS
+1128 
-1140 PAGQT
+1140 
-1145 FSTDP
+1145 
-1150 DVAQKATLQ
+1150 VAQGGTQSSGYAFGVGQSSPDFFQTIN
-1159 PPTTDKTYEKNTPYA
+1159 KNWTVGAA
-1174 GSLGQGGYSSGGGY
+1174 GGGGGY
-1188 YGGTRYRGVASATS
+1188 YGGYTWKAEDYNSYHDGPPA
-1202 TDIGKSENPSG
+1202 
-1213 YRALYAQYSGGG
+1213 GG

-1239 TGINKGNGWA
+1239 TGTNKGNGWV
-1249 KITYTDT
+1249 KITYVDT

-1316 VNSKGETTVYAK
+1316 VNSKGEATVYAK
-1328 WTNNQYSFHY
+1328 WTKNQYSFHY

-1357 YNTHYHVRAANNTF
+1357 YNTAYHVRATNNTF

-1387 GTWGREWPADTN
+1387 NTWGREWPADTDI
-1399 VTYLETHSTTV
+1399 TYLETHSTTV

-1437 TKEMR
+1437 TKETR

-1448 VEKVIP
+1448 IEKILP
-1454 TTNKTL
+1454 TTDKTL

-1475 GSNQIPESVDDGII
+1475 GSDQTPESVDDGII
-1489 SVKIKGDGSTV
+1489 SVKINGDGSTV

-1517 NGDKGFRKLI
+1517 DGDKGFKKLT

-1532 NINNTWT
+1532 RTGNSWT
-1539 QDKIYGQEVAIG
+1539 QDKTYGQKVAIG
-1551 AELNNDYEFVDWEYE
+1551 AELNDDYEFVDWEYE

-1574 ASYKFTMPCNDVT
+1574 AAYEFTMPCNDVI
-1587 LYACSN
+1587 LYAHSN

-1602 KVSYTVTVKHYFQD
+1602 KESYTVTVKHYFQD
-1616 GETSYK
+1616 GKSSYK
-1622 EDISKR
+1622 EDTSKR
-1628 VTDTIEENTLY
+1628 VTDTVEEDTVY
-1639 TPKTTMIPS
+1639 TPKTTIIPS

-1661 ENAANG
+1661 ENVANG

-1722 LTGYKLDKIAVPG
+1722 LTGYKLDKIDVPG

-1764 VTFNA
+1764 VTFDA
-1769 NSGNITDNN
+1769 NGGNITDNN

-1818 NEDGSDGEIQVYN
+1818 NKDGSDGEIQVYN

-1850 ESNVTVYAHWKA
+1850 ESDVTVYAHWKA

-1877 GGALEDGKANTVAT
+1877 GGALEDGKANTIAT

-1903 VGNLNPQRTGYTFE
+1903 VAYLNPQRTGYTFE
-1917 GWYTTKNNGTQIY
+1917 GWYTAKNNGIQIY

-1936 RNDGT
+1936 TNDGK
-1941 YWKDNKWHYAGN
+1941 YWKDGKWHLTED
-1953 AILYAH
+1953 AIVYAH
-1959 WTPNTYT
+1959 WEPKKYII
-1966 VSYDAN
+1966 SYKGNKPAQATHN
-1972 SGTGTMKSDTAT
+1972 VTGSTAPT
-1984 YDSPYTTR
+1984 NHVYDSYG
-1992 NNEGFKKTGY
+1992 NLAENGFKLP
-2002 TFNGWNTKTDGTGE
+2002 GWKFVN
-2016 DWTGRIGKPFN
+2016 
-2027 WNYAHDV
+2027 
-2034 KLYAQWKPNEYVIVF
+2034 
-2049 DKNKPDPEN
+2049 
-2058 KAQNN
+2058 
-2063 KYVLASNDVKGTM
+2063 
-2076 NNQPMTYDKN
+2076 
-2086 KNLDENKYK
+2086 
-2095 LTGWTFT
+2095 
-2102 GWNTKADGSGTP
+2102 WNTKADGSGKS
-2114 YENKASIKNLTSEN
+2114 YKAGER
-2128 NATVILYAQWRQNTY
+2128 VINVTDGTDGVLYAQWTPDTY
-2143 TVEYHAKYPT
+2143 TIKFNKNKPSNATHEVT
-2153 GVNHDSKINGTMPT
+2153 GTMA
-2167 TDFKYDD
+2167 DQVVKYDTKTKLNKSEYKLHGWIFNGWNTKVD
-2174 PKKALEK
+2174 GTGTHYSDKGEIYNLNNFNDSNSVTLYAQWKATTYKITFNSNKPSKAVTQMTGTMEVQILTYDKWENLYE
-2181 NKYTLEGWTFNG
+2181 NKYKLEGWTFNKWNLKADG
-2193 WDEYEPKK
+2193 SSE
-2201 TSYDDEELVS
+2201 TSY
-2211 NLTEKDKG
+2211 KDKERVRNICDG
-2219 KVIIYTRWKDDTAP
+2219 KDTTLYAQWKDTTPP
-2233 DKNETYLQVTDRN
+2233 DASKTYLR
-2246 GQTVYSD
+2246 
-2253 KAYAK
+2253 
-2258 DRNKGTL
+2258 
-2265 YTYKNDVSVK
+2265 
-2275 NVSPW
+2275 
-2280 TDSWDTQWLNN
+2280 
-2291 PVYINLYSH
+2291 
-2300 DKGSG
+2300 
-2305 IDRLTVYNLTEN
+2305 
-2317 GSKYYERTSF
+2317 
-2327 TNIYDNVSTIETNN
+2327 
-2341 KAFSTNKATKFNGT
+2341 AT
-2355 AADKSG
+2355 KSG
-2361 NKTTTRAITVK
+2361 NVNDSDYARALAVATKGSKDVTTSTSVTRTLDGLGSSTWTTSWINSDVSLDLYSYDNGTGIKLLTTYSGNNKWNKTKFTPSDNTKQVKSSKYDTSEGIEVFHGIATDDSNNSTATRNLTVK
-2372 IDTKAPTGNFIV
+2372 IDKTAPTGNFIV

-2415 RTEITATI
+2415 RTEIIATI
-2423 SDNGNENS
+2423 SDNGNKSS

-2439 AVVTDMENV
+2439 AVVTDMENA

-2484 STSRKLKIKVYACD
+2484 STSRKLKVKVYACD
-2498 EAGNISVYKDKEPSN
+2498 EAGNISAYKDREPSN

-2555 IGKDGKD
+2555 IGKDEKD

-2604 QTDVAK
+2604 QIDVAK
-2610 GQTVKNLGT
+2610 GQTVKSLGT
-2619 IANVD
+2619 IANVN
-2624 GAYVDNRLALSGDCA
+2624 GAYVDNRLALSGGCA
-2639 RITDYPFIV
+2639 RITDYLFIV
-2648 PLYLDDTSVKA
+2648 PLYLDDTSVKT
-2659 YETNGDKWLDG
+2659 YKTNGDKWLDG

-2710 NRTVSGTVVPI
+2710 SRTVSGTAVPI

>member
-1 MMKITKRKILN
+1 MKKKKIKLIS
-12 VLLPVFMFAMAF
+12 LFASFMLFFAIF
-24 IIGTKTDVKAG
+24 INYNENTVYARDEYH
-35 TWDNAADYYNT
+35 NAYDYYQT
-46 YGDRCIFS
+46 YGGDSCRFAVVDGIPRIYFNAYGSKGSTSS
-54 VVNGEPRVYFGSAG
+54 V
-68 TKAVANHTRYRTIGW
+68 RYRTIGW
-83 KVSLYQ
+83 KANLYL
-89 NGSYQESVYC
+89 NGGYQESVYF
-99 SLNGSYIRK
+99 SLNGSYI
-108 FPSSNSNGTEY
+108 FNVSNTESNGVEY
-119 NLYYIDFNRLKSR
+119 NLYYIRLNDLVKR
-132 FSNQAAINSGAGT
+132 FSNQAAIKSGTGEIK
-145 LYFDA
+145 LDA
-150 VMSIVP
+150 IMSIVP
-156 ANSNTPNGTINDW
+156 AKSNSPNGSCDDY
-169 GNTTGEVYDTFEG
+169 GNYSGEVYDTYSG
-182 ISKAR
+182 ISNAR
-187 GWGHPDDLR
+187 GWAHKEDLKSR
-196 HYYNKSPEGLYRNVY
+196 FNKVPTGMYHYVTVTG
-211 VYKGTGISSVSGG
+211 GTGIASTSGSG
-224 GTYVYGAWAT
+224 KYIYGTIAT

-244 FNYWSNSSS
+244 FDTWSNGKTSSK
-253 SSSSF
+253 F
-258 GVKVTSDLSYT
+258 YITVTSDLTYSCSGKLKIYTVSYD
-269 AYGKPQT
+269 
-276 YTISY
+276 
-281 NANGGTG
+281 ANGGIG

-293 IKTYGYVLTLSSQK
+293 TKTHGYVLTLSSQK
-307 PTKTGYIFNYW
+307 PTRTGYIFNYW

-328 GSSFGTDADTVL
+328 GSSFGTDADTVM

-470 NKTYGKDFAGDYADG
+470 NKIYGKDFAGDYADG

-548 TLDNQG
+548 ILDNQG

-602 QNNYKTFHGEEIINA
+602 QNDYKTSHGEEIINA

-666 EYNYTSLADYDVSTG
+666 EYNYTSLADYDVNTG
-681 IATMRFDYTGNT
+681 IATVRFDYTGNT

-718 TPKEPAKGCGG
+718 TSKEHAQSYGG

-753 PSGYNGS
+753 PSGYGGS
-760 YNGSDSGWLGVAANG
+760 YNGSDSGWSGIAANG

-809 GATYYVGKAVDGAAG
+809 GATYYAGKAVDGAAG

-930 GVTDGSMTNGGN
+930 GVTNGSMTNGGN

-956 LGQYSVVEKYFNYT
+956 LGQYNVVEKYFNYT
-970 GSVQTFT
+970 GSIQTFT
-977 APVDGEY
+977 APCDGEY
-984 LLEVGGAQGG
+984 LLEVAGAQGG
-994 AADYAKE
+994 MSMEDGANITQGG
-1001 LGLSGGKG
+1001 LGGIATGNYHMKKGQIIYIAVGGKG
-1009 GVSTGKITLKK
+1009 SDADYRRKY
-1020 GEVLNIY
+1020 N
-1027 VGQEGAPTRDAFNGG
+1027 EGGWNGG
-1042 RYGQATFTAGEN
+1042 
-1054 GKFDRDKRTD
+1054 GKGTSDGGNDD
-1064 GGGGGATD
+1064 DGSGGGGGATS
-1072 IRKGGTDLSNRI
+1072 ITTTNRGVLANYAKYKNEI
-1084 IVAGGGGGATTYGYH
+1084 ITVAGGGGGSSWQA
-1099 GVNGGDGGGT
+1099 VGGSGGGLS
-1109 TAGELKWVAWT
+1109 GGSILKNNKV
-1120 GGAWDSKG
+1120 
-1128 VPHTIIGNSKLS
+1128 
-1140 PAGQT
+1140 
-1145 FSTDP
+1145 
-1150 DVAQKATLQ
+1150 VAQGGTQSSGYAFGVGQSSPDFFQTIN
-1159 PPTTDKTYEKNTPYA
+1159 KNWTVGAA
-1174 GSLGQGGYSSGGGY
+1174 GGGGGY
-1188 YGGTRYRGVASATS
+1188 YGGYTWKAEDYNSYHDGPPA
-1202 TDIGKSENPSG
+1202 
-1213 YRALYAQYSGGG
+1213 GG
-1225 GSGYIGGVTNGSMT
+1225 GSGYIGGVTNGSME
-1239 TGINKGNGWA
+1239 TGTNKGNGWA

-1316 VNSKGETTVYAK
+1316 VNSKGEATVYAK
-1328 WTNNQYSFHY
+1328 WTKNQYSFHY
-1338 IGNGGKTSTGG
+1338 IGNGGKTSTGK

-1357 YNTHYHVRAANNTF
+1357 YNTPYHVRATNNTF

-1410 FAQWEALDV
+1410 FAQWEALNV
-1419 NYTINY
+1419 NYTVNY
-1425 YKEDLDG
+1425 YKEDLNG

-1448 VEKVIP
+1448 VEKVLP

-1532 NINNTWT
+1532 NINNTWI

-1587 LYACSN
+1587 LYAYSN
-1593 SKPGPDPNP
+1593 SKPGSNPNP
-1602 KVSYTVTVKHYFQD
+1602 KVFYTVTVKHYFQN

-1622 EDISKR
+1622 EDTSKR
-1628 VTDTIEENTLY
+1628 VTDTVEENTLY

-1685 KIVTER
+1685 KIVTEH

-1708 EQYTVKGLDLKKCN
+1708 EQYTVKGLDLEKCN
-1722 LTGYKLDKIAVPG
+1722 LTGYKLDKIVVPG

-1750 ENPIKVY
+1750 ENPIKIY

-1778 KSVTTAQ
+1778 KPVTTAQ

-1794 NNNVSSLNP
+1794 NNDVSSLNP
-1803 VKTGYTFIGWYEKVK
+1803 VKTGYTFIGWYTEKEGGSQIY
-1818 NEDGSDGEIQVYN
+1818 NEKGK
-1831 AQGNCSNN
+1831 CNN
-1839 GIHWKDSKWIK
+1839 DETYWKDNKWCA
-1850 ESNVTVYAHWKA
+1850 ESDLTVYAHWKA
-1862 NNYTLTLDAN
+1862 NIYNLTFDAN
-1872 GGYLD
+1872 GGLV
-1877 GGALEDGKANTVAT
+1877 NTDETTAICT
-1891 LSPTYDKTTFND
+1891 PTYDKPFFND
-1903 VGNLNPQRTGYTFE
+1903 VEYLNPVKTGYTFI
-1917 GWYTTKNNGTQIY
+1917 GWYTEKEGGSQIY
-1930 DKTGKC
+1930 NNKGKC
-1936 RNDGT
+1936 TNDGT
-1941 YWKDNKWHYAGN
+1941 YWKNGNWHYVGN
-1953 AILYAH
+1953 ATVYAH
-1959 WTPNTYT
+1959 WKANTYT
-1966 VSYDAN
+1966 VKYVPN
-1972 SGTGTMKSDTAT
+1972 GGTGTMPTDTAT
-1984 YDSPYTTR
+1984 YDSNYTTR
-1992 NNEGFKKTGY
+1992 ENGFTREGYKFV
-2002 TFNGWNTKTDGTGE
+2002 GWNEKYDGTGT
-2016 DWTGRIGKPFN
+2016 DWTARIGKPWKWTYTN
-2027 WNYAHDV
+2027 DV
-2034 KLYAQWKPNEYVIVF
+2034 TLYAQWKGVTAKICYHSEDEKHNITKTYQVGAGQKFETATDWWKKQKFTSAYEPGNSIFAGWTTKKGSTDDMYSENAAVPNKLITDNVNSTIDLYSIW
-2049 DKNKPDPEN
+2049 DKPTVTITPTSNN
-2058 KAQNN
+2058 VSFNCNN
-2063 KYVLASNDVKGTM
+2063 KTWYKDTI
-2076 NNQPMTYDKN
+2076 
-2086 KNLDENKYK
+2086 EFK
-2095 LTGWTFT
+2095 LTGTDKRYNVIGFDFVLNGNKSGNWRTTNNGKSLTHTFSTSEFYT
-2102 GWNTKADGSGTP
+2102 GGLRTVISKGNPFTVKVWSESSTATSGTP
-2114 YENKASIKNLTSEN
+2114 MGSSDALSTQYWIDFTAPDLTYSVDSSHNIKATATDGESGVDTIDLQSYRDGQWVSVKKVTASSSQYGQFVNTFNLNQSDYKYRYRIAATDHLGNSKTSNEFYVVPLTLSTSLSKLN
-2128 NATVILYAQWRQNTY
+2128 GDAVYNGQTLEFIAGGDLNATVNVNITGYAEKVKYEFANELGQVTDTHVVSYDASGNTTETKQFLIPWEIEHNKNY
-2143 TVEYHAKYPT
+2143 YVKVTAYRGSESASTVEYVK
-2153 GVNHDSKINGTMPT
+2153 
-2167 TDFKYDD
+2167 
-2174 PKKALEK
+2174 L
-2181 NKYTLEGWTFNG
+2181 
-2193 WDEYEPKK
+2193 
-2201 TSYDDEELVS
+2201 
-2211 NLTEKDKG
+2211 
-2219 KVIIYTRWKDDTAP
+2219 
-2233 DKNETYLQVTDRN
+2233 
-2246 GQTVYSD
+2246 SD
-2253 KAYAK
+2253 
-2258 DRNKGTL
+2258 
-2265 YTYKNDVSVK
+2265 
-2275 NVSPW
+2275 
-2280 TDSWDTQWLNN
+2280 
-2291 PVYINLYSH
+2291 I
-2300 DKGSG
+2300 
-2305 IDRLTVYNLTEN
+2305 
-2317 GSKYYERTSF
+2317 
-2327 TNIYDNVSTIETNN
+2327 
-2341 KAFSTNKATKFNGT
+2341 
-2355 AADKSG
+2355 
-2361 NKTTTRAITVK
+2361 
-2372 IDTKAPTGNFIV
+2372 
-2384 KTGTL
+2384 
-2389 KNPLAGTTSMIYDSN
+2389 
-2404 GMVTGV
+2404 
-2410 NPEGM
+2410 
-2415 RTEITATI
+2415 
-2423 SDNGNENS
+2423 
-2431 VSGVKHVW
+2431 
-2439 AVVTDMENV
+2439 
-2448 NISKSYKCNR
+2448 
-2458 ISGDKYNGTYI
+2458 
-2469 AVDESGNKPNLYEDF
+2469 DF
-2484 STSRKLKIKVYACD
+2484 SKFRS
-2498 EAGNISVYKDKEPSN
+2498 NILY
-2513 DPNKPTSVTPPSSD
+2513 
-2527 PENNIV
+2527 
-2533 TNISMWSQ
+2533 
-2541 IIRDDKEVPDTSYA
+2541 
-2555 IGKDGKD
+2555 
-2562 KDGHSAEGPAFL
+2562 
-2574 LNQSGKV
+2574 QSGQ
-2581 HIVTYGYVEAVD
+2581 HD
-2593 VNFPPALQAAA
+2593 
-2604 QTDVAK
+2604 
-2610 GQTVKNLGT
+2610 
-2619 IANVD
+2619 
-2624 GAYVDNRLALSGDCA
+2624 
-2639 RITDYPFIV
+2639 
-2648 PLYLDDTSVKA
+2648 
-2659 YETNGDKWLDG
+2659 
-2670 ITNGI
+2670 
-2675 KIPAYIPTANT
+2675 
-2686 YMPKKADGTYDIK
+2686 
-2699 TVDTVEIPYKG
+2699 
-2710 NRTVSGTVVPI
+2710 
-2721 EPYNKNECDLRT
+2721 
-2733 TASFYCAKDYASKQI
+2733 
-2748 ISITDKLHTHLVN
+2748 